1 MIVSTMNWPKEGV
14 QDDGTYVAYKY
25 YANSTRVKTYVVLPD
40 KATYYIKRSGCNKE
54 RIITRAYLNAG
65 YDPNADKLDYLI
77 GEFKTDSF
85 NQLHWL
91 FDQYLDPKQRS
102 KWGKYKVRTKGD
114 LVKLPLCLG
123 LVQLHKSDWCC
134 KLNPDWFPEL
144 ESPTW
149 DDLTVKAPGWTQ
161 LKELLNT
168 SYFPKAVPAKG
179 WLDYYF
185 TNFTPN

>member
-1 MIVSTMNWPKEGV
+1 MNWPKEGV

-25 YANSTRVKTYVVLPD
+25 YANSTRVKTYITLPD
-40 KATYYIKRSGCNKE
+40 KATYYIKRSGHNKE

-65 YDPNADKLDYLI
+65 YDPNASKLDYLI

-185 TNFTPN
+185 THFTSN

>member
-1 MIVSTMNWPKEGV
+1 MKFPEEGL

-25 YANSTRVKTYVVLPD
+25 YANSTRVKTFEVLPD
-40 KATYYIKRSGCNKE
+40 KATFYIKRGGHNKE

-77 GEFKTDSF
+77 GEFGSDSF
-85 NQLHWL
+85 DQLHWL
-91 FDQYLDPKQRS
+91 FDQYLDPRQRS
-102 KWGKYKVRTKGD
+102 KWAKCKVRTKGD

-123 LVQLHKSDWCC
+123 LVQMHKSDWCC

-149 DDLTVKAPGWTQ
+149 DDLTVKAPNWGQ
-161 LKELLNT
+161 LKELLNN

>member
-1 MIVSTMNWPKEGV
+1 MHQSLNCITARGYNHDRFHHELAQRRRARRRHLRRLQVLRQLHK
-14 QDDGTYVAYKY
+14 
-25 YANSTRVKTYVVLPD
+25 VKTYITLPD
-40 KATYYIKRSGCNKE
+40 KATYYIKRSGHNK
-54 RIITRAYLNAG
+54 THHHALTPNTG
-65 YDPNADKLDYLI
+65 YGPNADKLDYLI

-144 ESPTW
+144 GPQ
-149 DDLTVKAPGWTQ
+149 PGMT
-161 LKELLNT
+161 
-168 SYFPKAVPAKG
+168 
-179 WLDYYF
+179 
-185 TNFTPN
+185 

>member
-1 MIVSTMNWPKEGV
+1 MIVSTMKFPEEGL

-25 YANSTRVKTYVVLPD
+25 YANSTRVKTFEVLPN
-40 KATYYIKRSGCNKE
+40 KATFYIKRGGHNKE

-65 YDPNADKLDYLI
+65 YDPNSLKLDYLI
-77 GEFKTDSF
+77 GEFKSDSF
-85 NQLHWL
+85 DQLHWL
-91 FDQYLDPKQRS
+91 FDQYLEPRQRS
-102 KWGKYKVRTKGD
+102 KWAKCKVRTKGD

-123 LVQLHKSDWCC
+123 LVQMHKSDWCC
-134 KLNPDWFPEL
+134 ELNPDWFPGVDN
-144 ESPTW
+144 T
-149 DDLTVKAPGWTQ
+149 TVKAPNWTQ
-161 LKELLNT
+161 LKELLHT